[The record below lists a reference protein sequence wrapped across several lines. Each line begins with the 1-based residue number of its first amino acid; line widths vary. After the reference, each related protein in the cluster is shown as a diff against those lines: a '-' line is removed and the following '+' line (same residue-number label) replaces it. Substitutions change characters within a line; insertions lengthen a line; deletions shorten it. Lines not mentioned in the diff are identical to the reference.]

1 MHHNY
6 APLCKGDLNMDYF
19 ERTLLNFL
27 SRSKIKMEIA
37 DFDMEGLSKAMHRE
51 MKQRLDMIAYIVYD
65 DESKMSPAE
74 KISTLKQYFDQDF
87 YNKE

>member
-1 MHHNY
+1 
-6 APLCKGDLNMDYF
+6 MDYF

-27 SRSKIKMEIA
+27 SRGKIKMEIA
-37 DFDMEGLSKAMHRE
+37 DFDMEGLSKAMHWE
-51 MKQRLDMIAYIVYD
+51 MKQRLDMIAYIVFN

-74 KISTLKQYFDQDF
+74 KLATIKQYFDQDF